1 MAGEKTEDNRRAN
14 VALKTFHP
22 SCFFSK
28 GADLKERRAM
38 GEDEVVAF
46 VKRLRASFLALQRL
60 PVPTIAA
67 VGGVALGGGFELALS
82 CDLR

>member
-1 MAGEKTEDNRRAN
+1 
-14 VALKTFHP
+14 
-22 SCFFSK
+22 
-28 GADLKERRAM
+28 M